1 MSVIS
6 SSLKSTIT
14 FGGVV
19 SQSFTRSTK
28 TLDASL
34 KGTERRT
41 ADLTRQQQELV
52 KQIAAGV
59 MAGQSVEKLRNRYAR
74 LSEQIRETEREQ
86 SRLNLSMR
94 MRGAGV
100 ATLKGGLWAGRA
112 TLAGGAMGLGGII
125 AAGSGALALNA
136 HTAEQRGMARS
147 YGVSTN
153 TFRAWDGIGK
163 QMGLSGENLGDLAE
177 ELANKVGEI
186 KSLGEQ
192 SSVTDGLKMMGLNL
206 SDLKGK
212 SNEDQMATV
221 LNRALK
227 MNDEQAARSA
237 VDMIMGGEAN
247 KIAAWM
253 RMSGKTYEELMA
265 VQKRYILTTEDSDE
279 AAAKGQFALSNLWVS
294 VSTAAQSVLGT
305 LAGEL
310 APSITKYA
318 DDFSGWFAN
327 GGRELLVSRL
337 KSFGGGISDFWT
349 NNLQPVLS
357 ALWRGLEVLAEKIN
371 EWFPGIE
378 QELRGT
384 RTAEE
389 AYNIGWRES
398 ESTQRKQAEARG
410 DDFIF
415 DTSRARQDALAM
427 QDKWREIQKNKNE
440 QIARDDQVAKARD
453 IRDYARPESRDSAF
467 LGLLKPENTPK
478 APVTPLQQ
486 SNNLSVTVI
495 TQPGAD
501 AQQIGDAVGAK
512 IFDVFAPT
520 AGAGMYTPASL
531 GG

>member
-1 MSVIS
+1 MGVIS

-28 TLDASL
+28 TLNDSL
-34 KGTERRT
+34 KGTERQT
-41 ADLTRQQQELV
+41 AELTRRQQALTRQ
-52 KQIAAGV
+52 IRAGV
-59 MAGQSVEKLRNRYAR
+59 LAGQDVSKLRRQYAR
-74 LSEQIRETEREQ
+74 LSEEIRDAEREQ
-86 SRLNLSMR
+86 SRLNRSMR
-94 MRGAGV
+94 MRGAMT
-100 ATLKGGLWAGRA
+100 ATLKGGLWTGKAA
-112 TLAGGAMGLGGII
+112 LAGGAMGLGGIM
-125 AAGSGALALNA
+125 AAGTAAAALNA
-136 HTAEQRGMARS
+136 HTAEQAGMARS

-192 SSVTDGLKMMGLNL
+192 SSVTDGLKMMGLSL
-206 SDLKGK
+206 SELKGK

-227 MNDEQAARSA
+227 MDDEQAARSA

-253 RMSGKTYEELMA
+253 RVTGKTYEELMA
-265 VQKRYILTTEDSDE
+265 VQKRYILTTEDSD
-279 AAAKGQFALSNLWVS
+279 AAAARGQFALSNLWVS

-327 GGRELLVSRL
+327 GGREMLVSRL
-337 KSFGGGISDFWT
+337 MTFGSGISDFWT
-349 NNLQPVLS
+349 NSLQPVLKS
-357 ALWRGLEVLAEKIN
+357 LWRGLEVLARFIN
-371 EWFPGIE
+371 KYFADYETEISGAKNEAEVMRRATE
-378 QELRGT
+378 QWDELNPDASMFNAGDRQNLNDFVN
-384 RTAEE
+384 AEVE
-389 AYNIGWRES
+389 RW
-398 ESTQRKQAEARG
+398 
-410 DDFIF
+410 
-415 DTSRARQDALAM
+415 RARQDDNERARQTAPGTSYSNYDLSWRYQS
-427 QDKWREIQKNKNE
+427 QD
-440 QIARDDQVAKARD
+440 
-453 IRDYARPESRDSAF
+453 SR
-467 LGLLKPENTPK
+467 LLSLLDGGQSPQPRTP
-478 APVTPLQQ
+478 PQQ
-486 SNNLSVTVI
+486 PNNHLSITVL

-501 AQQIGDAVGAK
+501 AQQIGNEVGAK
-512 IFDVFAPT
+512 VFDVLDVS
-520 AGAGMYTPASL
+520 GGNGMYTPASL

>member
-34 KGTERRT
+34 KGTERQT

-74 LSEQIRETEREQ
+74 LTEQIRETEREQ
-86 SRLNLSMR
+86 NRLNLSMR
-94 MRGAGV
+94 MRGAGA
-100 ATLKGGLWAGRA
+100 ATLKGGLWTGKAA
-112 TLAGGAMGLGGII
+112 LAGGAMGLGGII

-318 DDFSGWFAN
+318 DDFSGWFK
-327 GGRELLVSRL
+327 GGGKQLLIDGVMKFS
-337 KSFGGGISDFWT
+337 SGISDFWS
-349 NNLQPVLS
+349 NNLQPVLK
-357 ALWRGLEVLAEKIN
+357 ALWRGLELLAEKIN
-371 EWFPGIE
+371 EWFPSVE
-378 QELRGT
+378 QELKRT
-384 RTAEE
+384 RTSED
-389 AYNIGWRES
+389 AYEIGWRES
-398 ESTQRKQAEARG
+398 ESTQRKQAEGRG
-410 DDFIF
+410 EDFIF

-427 QDKWREIQKNKNE
+427 QEQWREIQNDK
-440 QIARDDQVAKARD
+440 QVSKARD
-453 IRDYARPESRDSAF
+453 IRDYSIPESRDSAF
-467 LGLLKPENTPK
+467 MGLLKPENTPK

-501 AQQIGDAVGAK
+501 AQQIGDSVGAK
-512 IFDVFAPT
+512 VFDVFAPT
-520 AGAGMYTPASL
+520 AGGGMYTPASL

>member
-74 LSEQIRETEREQ
+74 LTEQIRETEREQ

-94 MRGAGV
+94 MRGAGA
-100 ATLKGGLWAGRA
+100 ATLKGGLWTGKAA
-112 TLAGGAMGLGGII
+112 LTGGAMGLGGII

-163 QMGLSGENLGDLAE
+163 QMGLSGENLGDLAQ

-227 MNDEQAARSA
+227 MNDEQSARSA

-253 RMSGKTYEELMA
+253 RMSGKKYEELMA

-337 KSFGGGISDFWT
+337 MTFGSGISDFWT
-349 NNLQPVLS
+349 NSLQPVLKS
-357 ALWRGLEVLAEKIN
+357 LWRGLEVLARFIN
-371 EWFPGIE
+371 KYFADYETEISGAKSEGEVKRRATE
-378 QELRGT
+378 QWGELNPDSSMLNADDRQKLDEFVNSEVERW
-384 RTAEE
+384 RT
-389 AYNIGWRES
+389 S
-398 ESTQRKQAEARG
+398 Q
-410 DDFIF
+410 DDKE
-415 DTSRARQDALAM
+415 RARQTAPGTSYSNYDLSGRYES
-427 QDKWREIQKNKNE
+427 QDSKLISLLE
-440 QIARDDQVAKARD
+440 VSSPP
-453 IRDYARPESRDSAF
+453 RPR
-467 LGLLKPENTPK
+467 
-478 APVTPLQQ
+478 APPLQQ

-501 AQQIGDAVGAK
+501 AQQIGDSVGAK
-512 IFDVFAPT
+512 V
-520 AGAGMYTPASL
+520 
-531 GG
+531 

>member
-74 LSEQIRETEREQ
+74 LTEQIRETEREQ

-94 MRGAGV
+94 MRGAGA
-100 ATLKGGLWAGRA
+100 ATLKGGLWTGKAA
-112 TLAGGAMGLGGII
+112 LTGGAMGLGGII

-227 MNDEQAARSA
+227 MNDEQSARSA

-318 DDFSGWFAN
+318 DDFSGWFAH

-337 KSFGGGISDFWT
+337 MTFGSGISDFWT
-349 NNLQPVLS
+349 NSLQPVLKS
-357 ALWRGLEVLAEKIN
+357 LWRGLEVLADFIGDHFADYDTKFSRTQDEAVIRQLADEEWDRMNPDASIFSLDDMTKKREFEDAEVERKKRILNSEKI
-371 EWFPGIE
+371 
-378 QELRGT
+378 
-384 RTAEE
+384 A
-389 AYNIGWRES
+389 S
-398 ESTQRKQAEARG
+398 
-410 DDFIF
+410 
-415 DTSRARQDALAM
+415 DA
-427 QDKWREIQKNKNE
+427 
-440 QIARDDQVAKARD
+440 QISKARD

-478 APVTPLQQ
+478 APVTPLRQ

-512 IFDVFAPT
+512 VFDVFAPT

>member
-1 MSVIS
+1 MGVIS

-28 TLDASL
+28 TLNTAL
-34 KGTERRT
+34 KGTERQT
-41 ADLTRQQQELV
+41 ADLTRKQRELT

-74 LSEQIRETEREQ
+74 LSEEIQKVEREQ
-86 SRLNLSMR
+86 RRLNRSMR
-94 MRGAGV
+94 MRGAMS
-100 ATLKGGLWAGRA
+100 ATLKGGLWTGKAA
-112 TLAGGAMGLGGII
+112 LTGGAMGLGGIM
-125 AAGSGALALNA
+125 AAGSAAAALNA
-136 HTAEQRGMARS
+136 HTAEQAGMARS

-163 QMGLSGENLGDLAE
+163 QVGLDGESLGDLAE

-227 MNDEQAARSA
+227 MDDDQAARSA

-247 KIAAWM
+247 KIATWM
-253 RMSGKTYEELMA
+253 RATGKTYEELMA
-265 VQKRYILTTEDSDE
+265 VQKKYILTTEASDD

-310 APSITKYA
+310 APSITKHA

-327 GGRELLVSRL
+327 GGREMLVSRL
-337 KSFGGGISDFWT
+337 MTFGGGISDFWT
-349 NNLQPVLS
+349 NSLQPVLAS
-357 ALWRGLEVLAEKIN
+357 LWQGLKALAEKI
-371 EWFPGIE
+371 EAWFPSLDT
-378 QELRGT
+378 ELKRT
-384 RTAEE
+384 RTEE
-389 AYNIGWRES
+389 DAYNIGWRES
-398 ESTQRKQAEARG
+398 EDTQRKQAEGAG
-410 DDFIF
+410 EDYIF
-415 DTSRARQDALAM
+415 DPQRARQDALAM
-427 QDKWREIQKNKNE
+427 QQRW
-440 QIARDDQVAKARD
+440 RD
-453 IRDYARPESRDSAF
+453 IRQSQWDDKWEGARDVGAYATTPTRDSRF
-467 LGLLKPENTPK
+467 LGLLNPSVVPQAKTTP
-478 APVTPLQQ
+478 PQPN
-486 SNNLSVTVI
+486 NNLVVNVVT
-495 TQPGAD
+495 TPGAD
-501 AQQIGDAVGAK
+501 APQIGREVGTK
-512 IFDVFAPT
+512 VFDVLDAS
-520 AGAGMYTPASL
+520 GGNGMYTPASL